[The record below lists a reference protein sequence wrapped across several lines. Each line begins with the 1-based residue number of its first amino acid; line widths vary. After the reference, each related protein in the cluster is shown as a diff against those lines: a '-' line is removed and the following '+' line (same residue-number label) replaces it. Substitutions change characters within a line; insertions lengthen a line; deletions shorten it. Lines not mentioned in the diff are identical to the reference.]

1 MMLRFKKIA
10 AIFVAGA
17 LGFGAAAGEARAQA
31 KGIGTPP
38 PPDVQANLIARVRTK
53 MSQGEESFAR
63 GDFENARTAFDD
75 AVDALLLSG
84 YDVRSDPTL
93 LQTYRETVEKVNRY
107 TRLGVN
113 AEGEIVWPTQEYEA
127 TATDFPVEV
136 APDPGDVVASG
147 GDLANAQFLTRVSE
161 IQRRFEEKFGRKFT
175 ITGRDTSAHSRLY
188 GHGRAI
194 DVRVRDLSSAQVQ
207 FIVATA
213 RSLRMRVLDF
223 STSDRVYQHNMRVIS
238 LGRSL
243 DTMATGVHLHINDVR
258 GSSPEYTAR
267 PAGKS
272 KVGAK
277 K

>member
-1 MMLRFKKIA
+1 MKKIA
-10 AIFVAGA
+10 SLIVAGA
-17 LGFGAAAGEARAQA
+17 LSVGLSLGEARAQA

-38 PPDVQANLIARVRTK
+38 PPEVQANLIARVHSYLSK
-53 MSQGEESFAR
+53 GEESFAR
-63 GDFENARTAFDD
+63 GDFDHARTAFDD

-107 TRLGVN
+107 TQLGIN

-127 TATDFPVEV
+127 TAADFPTEV
-136 APDPGDVVASG
+136 APEPGDVIASA
-147 GDLANAQFLTRVSE
+147 GDLVNARFLTRVSE
-161 IQRRFEEKFGRKFT
+161 IQRRFQEKFGRQF
-175 ITGRDTSAHSRLY
+175 IVTGRDTSAHSRLY

-194 DVRVRDLSSAQVQ
+194 DVRVRDLSPAQVR
-207 FIVATA
+207 FIVDTA

-223 STSDRVYQHNMRVIS
+223 SSSDRVYQHNMRVIS

-243 DTMATGVHLHINDVR
+243 DTMATGVHLHINDLR
-258 GSSPEYTAR
+258 GSDPNYTAR

-272 KVGAK
+272 KVRGK